1 MSVKG
6 NASSEILRG
15 TTYSGADLNGSVN
28 TDESAKGEISAPQT
42 IAGKA
47 IRASVVYTDL
57 YKLAVQNGFKGTVD
71 EFLATIKGEPGEPG
85 KTPVKDVDY
94 FDGKPGENG
103 TSATITG
110 ATATVDSNSG
120 TPSVSV
126 SLGGTQY
133 ERTFSFTFKNL
144 KGKDGVPG
152 KTPVKG
158 VDYFDGKD
166 GETPVKGTDYFTAAD
181 KAEMVQAVISS
192 LPVYDG
198 SVTTV

>member
-6 NASSEILRG
+6 NASSEVLRG
-15 TTYSGADLNGSVN
+15 TTYSGGELIGSVN

-85 KTPVKDVDY
+85 KTPVKNVDY
-94 FDGKPGENG
+94 FDGKPGKDG

-120 TPSVSV
+120 TPYVSV
-126 SLGGTQY
+126 FLGGTEQ
-133 ERTFSFTFKNL
+133 ERTFSFAFKNL
-144 KGKDGVPG
+144 KGKDGVDG
-152 KTPVKG
+152 KPPVKG

-166 GETPVKGTDYFTAAD
+166 GKTPVKGTDYFTAAD
-181 KAEMVQAVISS
+181 KAEMVNEVLSA
-192 LPVYDG
+192 LPSAEGVG
-198 SVTTV
+198 F